1 MKMELKRKF
10 IYVKKRDGVLLLGMK
25 LIIHTHKRRTNL
37 DQEQRVTLIPTYLVL
52 VEVQQEDQDIQL
64 EFTRSLQLM
73 KCYHPLL
80 IFDKDAEKVV
90 NYKVKC
96 SWGEGLPLITGKF
109 GLEDELEFPIFISV
123 TKYGSMNDS
132 LFCKYILDRILCLY
146 PNITQKWVFDEE
158 GGILSGPVLI
168 KTDAG
173 PGRLCANFANIEF
186 RQKLERMGC
195 HIILG
200 LPNATS
206 VSAEMDDLY
215 REYKGCCRQKTQEVF

>member
-1 MKMELKRKF
+1 MDL
-10 IYVKKRDGVLLLGMK
+10 IYYTLFNLITKLILSCLLYYQQVINEDGTKEEVYICKKNDGVLLLGMK
-25 LIIHTHKRRTNL
+25 LIIHTHKKRTTL

-109 GLEDELEFPIFISV
+109 GL
-123 TKYGSMNDS
+123 K
-132 LFCKYILDRILCLY
+132 
-146 PNITQKWVFDEE
+146 
-158 GGILSGPVLI
+158 
-168 KTDAG
+168 
-173 PGRLCANFANIEF
+173 
-186 RQKLERMGC
+186 
-195 HIILG
+195 
-200 LPNATS
+200 
-206 VSAEMDDLY
+206 DD
-215 REYKGCCRQKTQEVF
+215 F